1 MVNIPQNMEPNENYI
16 VPFSP
21 LEAKPTNETSS
32 HSRFFKIHRFVKEAS
47 MGLHNDMNV
56 VHTYLNC
63 LLQKLPLIERSQF
76 VSKFAFTKFV
86 KLVDLDQMFFSI
98 S

>member
-1 MVNIPQNMEPNENYI
+1 
-16 VPFSP
+16 
-21 LEAKPTNETSS
+21 
-32 HSRFFKIHRFVKEAS
+32 

-63 LLQKLPLIERSQF
+63 LLKKPPLIERSQL
-76 VSKFAFTKFV
+76 VSKFAFTKLV

>member
-1 MVNIPQNMEPNENYI
+1 
-16 VPFSP
+16 
-21 LEAKPTNETSS
+21 
-32 HSRFFKIHRFVKEAS
+32 

-63 LLQKLPLIERSQF
+63 LVQKPPLIERSQS
-76 VSKFAFTKFV
+76 VRKFAFTKFM
-86 KLVDLDQMFFSI
+86 KLVDIDQMFFSI